1 MIDTKNKH
9 VFFIADNDRFFY
21 LYADALI
28 HKAKISPDS
37 LVVIVFPMLGHMDNL
52 KQLAQVTYVEMNS
65 EAISSA
71 LDAKSITFMSLH
83 KGNSSYVKQVLELNE
98 SISEKVH
105 IFLTDD
111 EVDRWGQVF
120 KKHHNI
126 VEDNKALIGRDDIWV
141 LGKINKFIA
150 HKKTFEQKLVTMLKR
165 ETIEFIDAGVIFDT
179 LPTLESEC
187 LRQAYIKNQIFAGT
201 EKKILIGTK
210 QKSFNLN
217 VIKSIIK
224 ECTAVLG
231 DEYKFLILW
240 HKKQRKERI
249 FLDLYLIYL
258 RHIKRKTV
266 DVSYV
271 TALNPLGY
279 TALIMSCSHIILQGR
294 GGASTARQFIKWSGG
309 IICTQNGTANDFGF
323 RDALGLD
330 ILSFKSSK
338 ELASK
343 IKDSKISLQLNAER
357 TQDEEK
363 RSIQELSRLYG

>member
-1 MIDTKNKH
+1 MG
-9 VFFIADNDRFFY
+9 R
-21 LYADALI
+21 
-28 HKAKISPDS
+28 
-37 LVVIVFPMLGHMDNL
+37 
-52 KQLAQVTYVEMNS
+52 
-65 EAISSA
+65 
-71 LDAKSITFMSLH
+71 
-83 KGNSSYVKQVLELNE
+83 
-98 SISEKVH
+98 
-105 IFLTDD
+105 
-111 EVDRWGQVF
+111 VF
-120 KKHHNI
+120 KKHDNI

-150 HKKTFEQKLVTMLKR
+150 HKKTFEQKLVTLLKR

-187 LRQAYIKNQIFAGT
+187 LRQAYIKNKIVADS

-210 QKSFNLN
+210 QKSFDLRT
-217 VIKSIIK
+217 IISIIK

-240 HKKQRKERI
+240 HKKQRKERM
-249 FLDLYLIYL
+249 FLDLHLIYL

-279 TALIMSCSHIILQGR
+279 TALVMSCSHIILQGR
-294 GGASTARQFIKWSGG
+294 GGASTARQFIKWAGG
-309 IICTQNGTANDFGF
+309 IVCIQEDTANNFGF

-330 ILSFKSSK
+330 ILSFESSK

-343 IKDSKISLQLNAER
+343 IKEEKISLQLNAER

-363 RSIQELSRLYG
+363 RSIQELFRLYN